1 MQTKVGYL
9 QQFYWVAYSIATVY
23 SFIITM
29 CYWTVVYDPGEIIN
43 NIQFILINKTLSLC
57 LSFFLTE
64 KHNLDI
70 VNLMVHALIAVVML
84 LDLIIVGHPI
94 KMEHTYFTAGLGLC
108 YAIFSLVYFL
118 AGGTDRNLGPAIYPL
133 LDWTKPGKTIV
144 VCVAAIFVVLIVHIV
159 CCSMCKIRFLL
170 HNKLFVQKNKR
181 ETCKNHAL
189 IGSEDSRDFTIPT
202 IIDLK

>member
-1 MQTKVGYL
+1 
-9 QQFYWVAYSIATVY
+9 
-23 SFIITM
+23 
-29 CYWTVVYDPGEIIN
+29 
-43 NIQFILINKTLSLC
+43 
-57 LSFFLTE
+57 
-64 KHNLDI
+64 
-70 VNLMVHALIAVVML
+70 MVHALIAVVML